1 MKGYLEIDKLRKMSK
16 EQREKK
22 LARYRKRVDLLD
34 KIIVFLLNLRTRYSI
49 NIGRIKISLGIPTY
63 VPERERDIME
73 KIIKKNKGP
82 LSKESLQRIYERI
95 LDQSRAT
102 QKRESE
108 NIL

>member
-73 KIIKKNKGP
+73 KITKKNKGP

>member
-49 NIGRIKISLGIPTY
+49 NIGRIKISLGLPTY

-73 KIIKKNKGP
+73 KITKKNKGP